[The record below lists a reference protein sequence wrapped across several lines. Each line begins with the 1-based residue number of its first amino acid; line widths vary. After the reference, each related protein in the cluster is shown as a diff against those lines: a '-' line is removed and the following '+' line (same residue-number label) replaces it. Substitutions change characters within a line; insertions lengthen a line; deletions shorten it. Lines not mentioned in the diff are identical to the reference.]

1 MARRPHISII
11 TLTVNGLKAPI
22 KRECLNGYKN
32 KTHIYAANNRLK
44 VRFPGDS
51 QFLCWI
57 LRLGNLMWGL
67 QQCANFLGII
77 VLQFVSCPT
86 NGMGFDFIVTGPH
99 LLSHCSFSFVPRH
112 GLSCF
117 GGLQHPLSMVVQQLV
132 VILMSS
138 WEKRPLYTLTS
149 LAGQPKLDWH
159 FFSAKDG
166 EVLHS

>member
-11 TLTVNGLKAPI
+11 ILTVNGLKAPI
-22 KRECLNGYKN
+22 KREWLNGYKN

-57 LRLGNLMWGL
+57 LRLGSLMWGLKPL

-99 LLSHCSFSFVPRH
+99 LLSHCSS
-112 GLSCF
+112 
-117 GGLQHPLSMVVQQLV
+117 PLSLDMGYLV
-132 VILMSS
+132 LVSYNILCQWLFNSY
-138 WEKRPLYTLTS
+138 L
-149 LAGQPKLDWH
+149 
-159 FFSAKDG
+159 
-166 EVLHS
+166 